1 MGGPRG
7 GVSLCGF
14 FLGARGS
21 LDEEKVRRKNNNKKR
36 SSKGVGQR
44 CKRREWV
51 GWGEREERKMKN
63 EKKMY

>member
-36 SSKGVGQR
+36 SSMGVGR
-44 CKRREWV
+44 MGRKRRE
-51 GWGEREERKMKN
+51 EN
-63 EKKMY
+63 EK

>member
-36 SSKGVGQR
+36 SSMGVGR
-44 CKRREWV
+44 MGRKRREENEKW
-51 GWGEREERKMKN
+51 KMKN
-63 EKKMY
+63 EKWKMY